1 MAYSVENFLSVI
13 SCGSDNLWIYKNSTI
28 VNDFII
34 DDLTITVDTTF
45 FLNKIICSVWM
56 RKGDPRK
63 LSDLAIIKNKRYVRQ
78 GLKNEFVI
86 FEEKIPITSN
96 ESVLKF
102 DMTKNS
108 WVWREMNDISIS
120 CSIGPS
126 GSLIN
131 TQNSEVVVNLSNIV
145 ENQTTDNIQSK
156 KVEINNNKKN
166 KKRQQKKK

>member
-1 MAYSVENFLSVI
+1 MSFSIRNTYQTPTVNYLSSESSSVSNP
-13 SCGSDNLWIYKNSTI
+13 K
-28 VNDFII
+28 
-34 DDLTITVDTTF
+34 
-45 FLNKIICSVWM
+45 
-56 RKGDPRK
+56 
-63 LSDLAIIKNKRYVRQ
+63 
-78 GLKNEFVI
+78 VI

-102 DMTKNS
+102 DMTTNS

-131 TQNSEVVVNLSNIV
+131 TQNIEVVVNLSNIV

-156 KVEINNNKKN
+156 KVEINNNRKN